1 MKATV
6 MLCDAAQAV
15 DGKLY
20 ILGGGWTI
28 IGPEPSPFA
37 IAVIIEVPWDQSNQK
52 HTFNLDLVDEDG
64 QPVTVEGPAG
74 TTSFSIAGDFEVGR
88 PPGLREGTP
97 LNFPVAITS
106 GPVPLAPGRRYSWML
121 RVDGQGDE
129 DWVLSFDVRA
139 PS

>member
-20 ILGGGWTI
+20 ILGGGWTF

-37 IAVIIEVPWDQSNQK
+37 IAVIIEVPWDQANKK
-52 HTFNLDLVDEDG
+52 HTFKLDLVDEDG
-64 QPVTVEGPAG
+64 QPVALEGPAG
-74 TTSFSIAGDFEVGR
+74 TTTLSVTGDFEVGR

-97 LNFPVAITS
+97 LNFSVAINS

-121 RVDGQGDE
+121 SVDGHSDE
-129 DWVLSFDVRA
+129 DWPLSFDVRPA
-139 PS
+139 V